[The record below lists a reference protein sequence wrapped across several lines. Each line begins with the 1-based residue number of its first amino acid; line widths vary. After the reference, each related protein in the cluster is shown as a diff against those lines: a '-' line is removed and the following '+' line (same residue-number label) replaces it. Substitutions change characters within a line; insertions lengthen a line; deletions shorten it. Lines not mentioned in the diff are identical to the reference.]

1 MAICCSFDNIVF
13 NFLLD
18 FTFDSW
24 KTKNK
29 YTVMEDYSIA
39 RLEEELGMHG
49 YLYNSSQ
56 VCDRSSG
63 VFTSPSA
70 GWTNG
75 GFYIYKNTLFSFN
88 F

>member
-1 MAICCSFDNIVF
+1 MTICCSFDNIVF

-75 GFYIYKNTLFSFN
+75 GFYMYL
-88 F
+88 

>member
-1 MAICCSFDNIVF
+1 
-13 NFLLD
+13 
-18 FTFDSW
+18 
-24 KTKNK
+24 
-29 YTVMEDYSIA
+29 MEDYSIA

-63 VFTSPSA
+63 VFNSPSA

-75 GFYIYKNTLFSFN
+75 GFYMYL
-88 F
+88 

>member
-1 MAICCSFDNIVF
+1 MQYKIQWLYVAYLMTLSVY

-18 FTFDSW
+18 FTFNSW

-29 YTVMEDYSIA
+29 YTVMEDYSTA

-75 GFYIYKNTLFSFN
+75 WFYMYL
-88 F
+88 